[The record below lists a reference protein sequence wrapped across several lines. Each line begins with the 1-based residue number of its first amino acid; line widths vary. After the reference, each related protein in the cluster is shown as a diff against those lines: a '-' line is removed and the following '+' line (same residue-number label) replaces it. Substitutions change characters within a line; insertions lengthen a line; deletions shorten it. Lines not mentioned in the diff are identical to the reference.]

1 MHPFVL
7 CIIWPRHEHGCL
19 SEDIFGRECQ
29 AKRRHFVF
37 LSHIF
42 GVQPIWPWKIFHFFE
57 GRFLLT
63 CLFRL
68 VQILLKEDSGAGNRL
83 IESPQYTW
91 ILRSTAHPEYNRHHQ
106 EYEPLFSRGFLW
118 TLTCIC
124 KCYWLGGRSKLYLS
138 FYTTAYIYIFFF
150 FSTTS
155 LNCSSTTPRI
165 LPGYTVYET
174 PIYGYLIGP
183 MVSVNVKEWL
193 LHSLHS
199 SSNGWL
205 VVNIIALLLCAI
217 PNERWPF
224 SWSGVPKIAL
234 NHQHLST
241 DQPWVNKSKM

>member
-150 FSTTS
+150 YYQPELFFYHAQNPSW
-155 LNCSSTTPRI
+155 
-165 LPGYTVYET
+165 
-174 PIYGYLIGP
+174 IYGIRNTYLW
-183 MVSVNVKEWL
+183 VSDRSDGIRKRKRV
-193 LHSLHS
+193 
-199 SSNGWL
+199 
-205 VVNIIALLLCAI
+205 A
-217 PNERWPF
+217 
-224 SWSGVPKIAL
+224 
-234 NHQHLST
+234 ST
-241 DQPWVNKSKM
+241 